1 MLQPPE
7 WVSENVKAFPVRE
20 TLGRFLSDLYV
31 IETVNVEAVNYGT
44 PVGRLRSYTVGKH
57 KMKSALIPRP
67 LASSLENF
75 FQKVFAPMWIWMGP
89 PVVGASAGLN
99 TMGQWSW
106 NWAQMGLWPSFS
118 RKVIWYAHGY
128 GWARSLVC
136 CTYSNWAK
144 QRQCV
149 SAEVARPGLFFD
161 AVGYG
166 APNIVHATLLANLLS
181 TISGCCGLGEQI
193 HQDGCQLQRLWSGW
207 VCLWCL
213 SWDVCL
219 IGNHLAIWSS
229 SFDVQKAHRKPQT
242 IRSQCGNSDSVVLAA
257 ITELYSLMNTET
269 LGCNLTTQNKTLV
282 NLLTNNIVNKN
293 HTLSL
298 HTVWHW
304 SMNLND

>member
-75 FQKVFAPMWIWMGP
+75 FQKVLRPCEFGWDHLWWVHQQGSILWDNEVETELKWACGRPSVEKSFDMLMAMDEHDRWFAALTPTEQNNANVYQLKWPGQ
-89 PVVGASAGLN
+89 AYSLTQSAMEHP
-99 TMGQWSW
+99 T
-106 NWAQMGLWPSFS
+106 
-118 RKVIWYAHGY
+118 
-128 GWARSLVC
+128 
-136 CTYSNWAK
+136 
-144 QRQCV
+144 
-149 SAEVARPGLFFD
+149 
-161 AVGYG
+161 
-166 APNIVHATLLANLLS
+166 LS
-181 TISGCCGLGEQI
+181 TPRYLQTFIHNFGLLWTWRTNPPRWLSASEALVGMGVPVMPELRRLPDWKPSGY
-193 HQDGCQLQRLWSGW
+193 
-207 VCLWCL
+207 
-213 SWDVCL
+213 L
-219 IGNHLAIWSS
+219 IS